1 MHWEILDKSRRDLV
15 PKLAFLKSFGFY
27 LAGGTGLALHLGHR
41 KSVDFDF
48 YTPVAFNELQ
58 FEQSVVQHLTGYQVT
73 QRSMGTLI
81 GQLGLIEVTFFYYS
95 YPLLEPPLE
104 TENICLASVSDIAA
118 MKLMALSQ
126 RGLRRD
132 FIDIYTIA
140 QQQGLQDPG
149 LEKMLGWAIKKFP
162 QMDPYPVIRA
172 LTYFEDAEHDESGRG
187 METKTP
193 VAWSKVKDYFSREAV
208 LLSRRLL

>member
-1 MHWEILDKSRRDLV
+1 MHWEILDKSRRDLL

-58 FEQSVVQHLTGYQVT
+58 FEQSVVQHLTGYRVT

-81 GQLGLIEVTFFYYS
+81 GQLGPVEVTFFYYS

-140 QQQGLQDPG
+140 QQHDLAT
-149 LEKMLGWAIKKFP
+149 MLGWATKKFP
-162 QMDPYPVIRA
+162 QLDPYPVIRA

-187 METKTP
+187 MATKTP

-208 LLSRRLL
+208 LLSKRLL